1 MSLHVGVDI
10 GGTTCEAVLTDADG
24 AVIASHT
31 VASGRG
37 NVAVVES
44 AVLAVEGALTSAA
57 TASTVTSATSDVA
70 SFGVGVPGAVSG
82 GVVSHAVNLGLERLG
97 LASELAARWGVRPV
111 VENDVNAAAVGT
123 WARMGAGARSMAY
136 LNLGTGLAA
145 GIIIDGRLWRGARG
159 AAGEIGHVSIDPAG
173 PTGPD
178 GLPGGL
184 EAYAGG
190 GGIVFATGSER
201 TAQEILS
208 DPSQDHVRRDLYFG
222 VASAIRLLVLTLDVE
237 RVVLGGGLT
246 HLGEPLVEGVTATLQ
261 QWAGHS
267 RFLESVDLVGRFDVL
282 EPGTPVAAVGAAML
296 GAGRG

>member
-1 MSLHVGVDI
+1 MTVHVGVDV
-10 GGTTCEAVLTDADG
+10 GGTKAHAVVTDAAGSVLASHLVPTARGNWGVVAATLEAVD
-24 AVIASHT
+24 
-31 VASGRG
+31 
-37 NVAVVES
+37 
-44 AVLAVEGALTSAA
+44 GALTAG
-57 TASTVTSATSDVA
+57 DVSMA
-70 SFGVGVPGAVSG
+70 DIDSVGVGVPGAVAK
-82 GVVSHAVNLGLERLG
+82 GVVSHAVNLGIENLDLADELET
-97 LASELAARWGVRPV
+97 AWGVRPT
-111 VENDVNAAAVGT
+111 VENDVNAAAVGA
-123 WARMGAGARSMAY
+123 WSLVAHDVDSMAY

-145 GIIIDGRLWRGARG
+145 GIIIDGKLWRGARG

-173 PTGPD
+173 STGPD